1 VDPKTANIK
10 QQKTSLVTV
19 KSVIDAFDSSKTV
32 NQLFLKITLV
42 FFFSFFYNFCTCE
55 ASLASI
61 YEAIQEHVIVTVFE
75 ESNVSIMDLTVT
87 NEVFCCLL

>member
-1 VDPKTANIK
+1 VDPKTAHSK

-19 KSVIDAFDSSKTV
+19 KSIIDAFDSSKTV

-42 FFFSFFYNFCTCE
+42 FFFLFFYNFCTCE

-61 YEAIQEHVIVTVFE
+61 YEAIQEHVIV
-75 ESNVSIMDLTVT
+75 SLSRVSWVG
-87 NEVFCCLL
+87 VK